1 MDKWFAVIDGK
12 REGPLDL
19 GALVS
24 RLLDG
29 SAPETTPV
37 WKVGLDRW
45 IPAGSIPEVSALLPP
60 PVPAHAPPTATTRDI
75 STAQPVSV

>member
-12 REGPLDL
+12 REGPMDL

-45 IPAGSIPEVSALLPP
+45 IPAGSISEVSALLPP
-60 PVPAHAPPTATTRDI
+60 PVPAHAPRATAE
-75 STAQPVSV
+75 PP